1 MYVRALSKHSYGCYM
16 LQLLPDG
23 VGEKTLRLL
32 FSLAPCTPSCK
43 TKRET
48 QRDPAIDFKCKFY
61 QFTPATDTKVLNAA
75 YPASTVVHVLFT
87 LLKKTAFL
95 QDVFVF

>member
-32 FSLAPCTPSCK
+32 FHWHPAHPLVKPSK
-43 TKRET
+43 GEGERE
-48 QRDPAIDFKCKFY
+48 RDPVIDLNFKIYPFMSLPS
-61 QFTPATDTKVLNAA
+61 PATKMSKVEYEVLSAEFI
-75 YPASTVVHVLFT
+75 HV
-87 LLKKTAFL
+87 
-95 QDVFVF
+95 

>member
-32 FSLAPCTPSCK
+32 FHWHPAHPLVKP
-43 TKRET
+43 REKE
-48 QRDPAIDFKCKFY
+48 RDPIIDLKCKIY
-61 QFTPATDTKVLNAA
+61 QLMPLLTPAT
-75 YPASTVVHVLFT
+75 
-87 LLKKTAFL
+87 KKS
-95 QDVFVF
+95 QVRHIQHQ